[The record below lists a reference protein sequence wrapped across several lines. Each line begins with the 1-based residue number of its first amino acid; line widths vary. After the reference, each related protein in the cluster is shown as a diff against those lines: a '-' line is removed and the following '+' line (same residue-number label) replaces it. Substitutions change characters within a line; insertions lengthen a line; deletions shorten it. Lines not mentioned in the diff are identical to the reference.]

1 MSMQKKESIFGVSP
15 NISMNDAV
23 IDYVMT
29 HWQAYDRQNG
39 IILLPNR
46 RSVHALRE
54 RFFAIAGD
62 KTLVLPSII
71 PLADVDLHLL
81 LHASQSVSPQNLALQ
96 SPVINNFTRIMLL
109 TKQVQKFYQ
118 LHHEPLAF
126 RHAMELATSLAQ
138 WLDDAISHEVKARD
152 LQALA
157 KGEHSEHWQRILPFL
172 KIVYEGWPE
181 LAQKYHCTSH
191 AQALYDTLTSLA
203 KIWRQS
209 PPSIPI
215 LAAGSTGSQSAT
227 AELLTSIAFAPKG
240 VVMIPGVFAVINPE
254 YEATIDKGH
263 PLFYAKQLVQKMQ
276 TRLSEIPVLQPSNI
290 ARDNFLTHAFAPAQF
305 HGKIDFE
312 PPSHIKSFVCA
323 HEWEEVR
330 VIALLV
336 QKSLADS
343 QDKIMV
349 VSPDR
354 QLLGR
359 VGVELQALGIFA
371 NNSGADTLSLH
382 PFTQWLRLLM
392 RVVLSDAHPADV
404 LAWLGHQAGFCLQS
418 LDKQNFYRRVDEA
431 YARGN
436 NKAHGLA
443 EFVSLCLRVR
453 HESTVAG
460 ACEQALAPFI
470 ALMNDNKN
478 KHMTHTIALW
488 MEAISHAASHCEI
501 DLDSDKDIAAALMQ
515 FNEMGEVLSVNA
527 ADFDAMLEQAFLSP
541 WFAESSRTHPNV
553 HLHTP
558 IEARMQTADRVILS
572 GLNEG
577 VWPANISN
585 LWLNAALLERL
596 HMPHNA
602 HAVSLQAHDF
612 LMLSGAKYVWMT
624 RALKINGADMAP
636 SRFWQ
641 RIMLAMS
648 QHGVMQAEQG
658 HDEIAAILAHENRY
672 ATYQPAQAPRP
683 MPDIARRARTLSI
696 TELEYLWINPYIIY
710 ARHTLGLKP
719 LQEIDEEVDMRLFGT
734 LAHRICEQ
742 ISKSD
747 VMEIEST
754 QNHVI
759 ESHLAEQ
766 VKSPV
771 MQMLW
776 RPRLKRIVQF
786 FVANHR
792 MRSALNIDVQS
803 EMPIK
808 TFLKTASGEVLL
820 KGKADRIEQ
829 RKTGELFVVD
839 IKTSSTVPS
848 EKAIMNSEA
857 PQLPFYAKIIQEKY
871 SADNPDS
878 DHANA
883 VTVEYW
889 QCPRGSNEGEIK
901 TLQLDDE
908 MLDEIIEN
916 YRTLAEHLLFQP
928 TPFLYNPHRID
939 RDFDD
944 YAALARADEWEGV
957 GQ

>member
-1 MSMQKKESIFGVSP
+1 MRLQKKESIFGVSP
-15 NISMNDAV
+15 NFPMNDAV

-29 HWQAYDRQNG
+29 HWQADDRQSG
-39 IILLPNR
+39 IILLPSR

-54 RFFAIAGD
+54 RFFAITGD
-62 KTLVLPSII
+62 KTLVLPIMI

-81 LHASQSVSPQNLALQ
+81 LHASQSVSPQSLALQ

-109 TKQVQKFYQ
+109 TKQVQKFYLLQ
-118 LHHEPLAF
+118 HEPLAF

-152 LQALA
+152 LQALS

-172 KIVYEGWPE
+172 KIVFEGWPE
-181 LAQKYHCTSH
+181 LSRKYHCTSH
-191 AQALYDTLTSLA
+191 AQALYDTLTLFA
-203 KIWRQS
+203 NIWRQS

-215 LAAGSTGSQSAT
+215 LAAGSTGSQPAT
-227 AELLTSIAFAPKG
+227 AELLASIAASPKG
-240 VVMIPGVFAVINPE
+240 VVMIPGVFAAINPE
-254 YEATIDKGH
+254 YEVAIDKGH

-276 TRLSEIPVLQPSNI
+276 TRLCEIPVLQSSNS

-305 HGKIDFE
+305 YGEIDCE

-343 QDKIMV
+343 HDKIMI

-359 VGVELQALGIFA
+359 VGIELQALGIFA

-382 PFTQWLRLLM
+382 PFAQWLRLLM
-392 RVVLSDAHPADV
+392 RVVILDAHPVDV
-404 LAWLGHQAGFCLQS
+404 LAWLGHPAGFSLQS
-418 LDKQNFYRRVDEA
+418 LDKQMFCQRVDEA

-436 NKAHGLA
+436 NKVHGLV
-443 EFVSLCLRVR
+443 EFVSVCMRLR
-453 HESTVAG
+453 HENAVAG
-460 ACEQALAPFI
+460 GCEQALAPLI

-478 KHMTHTIALW
+478 KDMAHTIALW
-488 MEAISHAASHCEI
+488 MEAISHAANLCEI

-515 FNEMGEVLSVNA
+515 FVELGEVLSVNA
-527 ADFDAMLEQAFLSP
+527 ADFDAMLEQAFTSP
-541 WFAESSRTHPNV
+541 WFAESSKAHPNV

-558 IEARMQTADRVILS
+558 IEARMQTADKVILS

-577 VWPANISN
+577 VWPANN
-585 LWLNAALLERL
+585 GNPWLSTALLERL

-602 HAVSLQAHDF
+602 HAISLQAHDF
-612 LMLSGAKYVWMT
+612 LMLSGAKNVYIT

-641 RIMLAMS
+641 RIRLAMS
-648 QHGVMQAEQG
+648 QLGLGQAEQG

-672 ATYQPAQAPRP
+672 ETYQPAQAPRP
-683 MPDIARRARTLSI
+683 MPEITRRARTLSI

-719 LQEIDEEVDMRLFGT
+719 LQEIDEDVDMRLFGT
-734 LAHRICEQ
+734 LAHRICEH

-747 VMEIEST
+747 VMEIESA
-754 QNHVI
+754 QNHMI
-759 ESHLAEQ
+759 ELQLAEQ
-766 VKSPV
+766 VKNPV

-786 FVANHR
+786 FVTNHR
-792 MRSALNIDVQS
+792 SRYALNRAVQS
-803 EMPIK
+803 EISVR
-808 TFLKTASGEVLL
+808 TSLKTASGEVLL
-820 KGKADRIEQ
+820 KGKTDRIER

-839 IKTSSTVPS
+839 IKKGSNVPS

-871 SADNPDS
+871 SLDRADLGHTD
-878 DHANA
+878 A

-908 MLDEIIEN
+908 MLDVIIEN

-939 RDFDD
+939 RDFDA
-944 YAALARADEWEGV
+944 YAALARADEWDGK
-957 GQ
+957 